1 MINSCSNF
9 LLIKVEEDY
18 GIDWDGPHEHKATG
32 LPFPEVVL
40 AQDLTAEET
49 AGLPNRDVSL
59 MDAVDVYTATVEQ
72 LMDIFAE

>member
-1 MINSCSNF
+1 MINSCYIF
-9 LLIKVEEDY
+9 LQQVEDY
-18 GIDWDGPHEHKATG
+18 GIDWDGPHEHEATG
-32 LPFPEVVL
+32 LPVPEVVL
-40 AQDLTAEET
+40 ARDLTADET